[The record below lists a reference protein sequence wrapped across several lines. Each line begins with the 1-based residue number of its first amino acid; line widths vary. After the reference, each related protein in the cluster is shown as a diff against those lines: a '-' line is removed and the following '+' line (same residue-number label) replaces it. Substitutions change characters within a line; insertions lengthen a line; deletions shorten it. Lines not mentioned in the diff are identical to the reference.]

1 MAVTQEQR
9 GMSVPSKVEKISEEA
24 STAERDN
31 EGTLGTSV
39 DFGELKENV
48 LVQRCWRTVRGGF

>member
-9 GMSVPSKVEKISEEA
+9 GMSVPSTVEKISEEA